1 MRQVGLIVKTA
12 LGSDLGNG
20 MFSELA
26 QRDRSAHPKAKHE
39 LMWRQANGT
48 PEQAGEMERTDMGAS
63 RERDDRHILIE
74 V

>member
-1 MRQVGLIVKTA
+1 MRQVGLIMKTA
-12 LGSDLGNG
+12 LGSDLGKRVLSALG
-20 MFSELA
+20 
-26 QRDRSAHPKAKHE
+26 QRDRTPHPKAKHE
-39 LMWRQANGT
+39 LMWRQPDSL